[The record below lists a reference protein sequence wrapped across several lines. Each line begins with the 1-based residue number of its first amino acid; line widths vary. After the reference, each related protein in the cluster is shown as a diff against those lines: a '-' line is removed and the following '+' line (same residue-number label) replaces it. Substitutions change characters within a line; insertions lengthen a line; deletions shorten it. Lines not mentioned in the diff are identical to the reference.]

1 MQEGGFYRARVTA
14 ETVSHADTHQV
25 DVLFH
30 ITQGEQAHVGEVLVT
45 GSSGLTPAE
54 VQKIAH
60 LNGGD
65 RITVARVSGAL
76 QRLRKKFQKQNR
88 ALSQVS
94 IADQKYQAA
103 SNAVD
108 FTFQIDPGPVVVIY
122 ARGYKISKRTLKK
135 QIPVYEE
142 NAVDDDLLN
151 EGKRNL
157 LDYLQTRG
165 HFDAKVEILKETD
178 AKTMQVIYQI
188 DPGALHKLVLVEI
201 TGNKDFLDTAKLKSY
216 LQIQSTSRL
225 LSHGRYSETLLKGD
239 VATLE
244 ALYRSSGFRQ
254 VKIETKV
261 DDNYEGSDNK
271 LAVHIHIDEGVRT
284 IVGESHVLGTQ
295 QVPLSELP
303 ETSTQPGQP
312 YSEQDLANDRERI
325 LSYYFDHGFPNTS
338 LDISTKPSDH
348 EPNREDVTYAIQ
360 EGEHFTVNRVIV
372 AGMSIRGTMWWSAS
386 CRFMRKTRSANK
398 ICSARRRDCTISA
411 SSARW
416 IPPFRIL
423 MEPIPRKMCWCSW
436 KKPSAIPSLM
446 ELDLSSRPA
455 SPRGRPRPRGLRE

>member
-1 MQEGGFYRARVTA
+1 M
-14 ETVSHADTHQV
+14 

-30 ITQGEQAHVGEVLVT
+30 ITQGEQAHVGEVMVT
-45 GSSGLTPAE
+45 GSSGLTTAE

-94 IADQKYQAA
+94 IAEQKYQAA

-216 LQIQSTSRL
+216 LQIQPTSRL

-284 IVGESHVLGTQ
+284 IVGELHVLGTQ

-325 LSYYFDHGFPNTS
+325 LSYYF
-338 LDISTKPSDH
+338 
-348 EPNREDVTYAIQ
+348 
-360 EGEHFTVNRVIV
+360 
-372 AGMSIRGTMWWSAS
+372 
-386 CRFMRKTRSANK
+386 
-398 ICSARRRDCTISA
+398 
-411 SSARW
+411 
-416 IPPFRIL
+416 
-423 MEPIPRKMCWCSW
+423 
-436 KKPSAIPSLM
+436 
-446 ELDLSSRPA
+446 
-455 SPRGRPRPRGLRE
+455 RPRLSQHLTRHFH